1 VLGRAVFNDRNER
14 VGTIDD
20 IVTALDKSVSY
31 AIVNAGGFVGVF
43 KHDCRDPGRG
53 IELGRRQACLQAA
66 P

>member
-31 AIVNAGGFVGVF
+31 AIVNAGGFVGVLS
-43 KHDCRDPGRG
+43 RSRSGN
-53 IELGRRQACLQAA
+53 
-66 P
+66 